1 MRGTDLLEKLEL
13 IDPAYIEAAD
23 AAPRTKKPYRLKKC
37 LAVAACLTLLLSIG
51 LGTYAYAAEARE
63 YNDAVQFFNDYALS
77 TEGLTRGEIKKVYR
91 DITTRAFSYSK
102 TAEVLQNSLS
112 NDSVGGYEIFQESPT
127 PEELEWLWN
136 YKNSN
141 ISFPEQTGI
150 HYKHRSEFGHRKDG
164 SVDHGSFQKSYFEK
178 YNGNTLVWSVTI
190 PEFQVFGH
198 APVSDGV
205 IAYGET
211 PTFTEGIQYAWLTK
225 LDNSGNV
232 LWMHRMDN
240 GFESE
245 YIEEILENAD
255 GSYAVISRGDLM
267 YFCLSRYTANGERT
281 NFQKTEVGNYGFWKA
296 TCLEDGYLV
305 QLGSHTTGER
315 AKIVKVDREGNITDS
330 FSYGAEDV
338 EYVIEDMAE
347 FDGKIYLSGYAVP
360 KADNDYRECQGI
372 VDYLYENDKWDISN
386 EELTP
391 LIQQNYTAILLVC
404 DPTVGTPQE
413 FYSVK
418 ESVGGTLSLGADG
431 TLLWDVER
439 IATVFYSPYTSSFTF
454 GGTCDVFQYT
464 FDSMGSL
471 IRQEKTGEFTSF
483 RR

>member
-77 TEGLTRGEIKKVYR
+77 AEGLTRGEIKKVYR
-91 DITTRAFSYSK
+91 DITTRSFSYSK

-112 NDSVGGYEIFQESPT
+112 NDQVVGYEIFQESPT

-141 ISFPEQTGI
+141 VSFPEQTGI
-150 HYKHRSEFGHRKDG
+150 HYKHRSEYGHRKDG
-164 SVDHGSFQKSYFEK
+164 SVDYGSFQKSHFEK

-211 PTFTEGIQYAWLTK
+211 PMFTEGTQYAWLAK
-225 LDNSGNV
+225 IDDGGSI
-232 LWMHRMDN
+232 LWLHRMDN
-240 GFESE
+240 GFKNEA
-245 YIEEILENAD
+245 IAKVLENAD
-255 GSYAVISRGDLM
+255 GSYAVMSRGDFD

-281 NFQKTEVGNYGFWKA
+281 HFQKTEVGNYGIWNA
-296 TCLEDGYLV
+296 AHLGDGYLV
-305 QLGSHTTGER
+305 QLGNTTSSEKTR
-315 AKIVKVDREGNITDS
+315 IIKVDYEGNITDS
-330 FSYGAEDV
+330 FTYVAQDTV
-338 EYVIEDMAE
+338 YVIEDMIE
-347 FDGKIYLSGYAVP
+347 FDGRIYLSAYAVP
-360 KADNDYRECQGI
+360 KADNDYYECHGI

-404 DPTVGTPQE
+404 DPSSGTPKE

-418 ESVGGTLSLGADG
+418 GSVGGTLSLGTDG

-439 IATVFYSPYTSSFTF
+439 IMTVFFSPYTSSFTF